1 MPSQAKGRKTVLGKI
16 FTYAIRE
23 GLIAASPVPP
33 IELIPHHSKLRDE
46 DGEPIVFEPEQVH
59 RLLELAKTFDEQG
72 RGKYG
77 PNRNLRVYPLLAVAL
92 GMGLRTGEILGLRWK
107 NFDPRDNTLS
117 IEKSVT
123 YLIDTGKRI
132 EKAPKTK
139 GSRRILPMP
148 KWVADALVA
157 YGMTLDA
164 RTHHRDAFI
173 FPGRDGAALRSTS
186 LYRTLSTMLE
196 GTEFEGKRIL
206 RVARHTVGTMITEQM
221 GVSAAAA
228 YLGHSKTSTTYANY
242 AARSRRRTDATGAL
256 AALDPATGE
265 PQSEGSAAGVSW
277 D

>member
-148 KWVADALVA
+148 KWVAGL
-157 YGMTLDA
+157 TPF
-164 RTHHRDAFI
+164 R
-173 FPGRDGAALRSTS
+173 RSS
-186 LYRTLSTMLE
+186 RYESRP
-196 GTEFEGKRIL
+196 
-206 RVARHTVGTMITEQM
+206 VARGRGQGDWSDHDEQQEA
-221 GVSAAAA
+221 S
-228 YLGHSKTSTTYANY
+228 HP
-242 AARSRRRTDATGAL
+242 GAGR
-256 AALDPATGE
+256 P
-265 PQSEGSAAGVSW
+265 
-277 D
+277 